1 MTGRDMRAGNTR
13 MRGAGIAV
21 LCACAIGLIGA
32 PAANAAFELTNVS
45 ATPAD
50 NNAGAN
56 SDFSISLDTP
66 DASDMKDLTI
76 HLPPGLVGNP
86 LATTTC
92 TEDQLNADE
101 CPPASDVGDVSND
114 VTLTVMGF
122 LPVAQAV
129 NGNLYNVVPRAGEPA
144 RFGIVLNA
152 LPFNVPIL
160 GPAVLPPIIL
170 QSGAVLRQ
178 SDLGLDTILNDL
190 PNTAQVAGMETAV
203 HINSTSLSLSG
214 QVGTPPKGFLRNPT
228 SCKTHTV
235 GFDAVNY
242 DGATA
247 TASTTF
253 DTVNCA
259 AEPFTPEF
267 TANIKVGKSTDAV
280 ELSTTIAQT
289 IEEAG
294 LQRAQVIL
302 PKDLFGN
309 AAALAISCPT
319 ANFEAGT
326 CPTNTIVGDAV
337 AGSPLQAQP
346 LAGPVALVAPASPGL
361 PDLGLDLRGA
371 LALKLKGTI
380 GVNAETRNIVTFDGL
395 PDIPISNFTLTFG
408 GGPNGLNTA
417 TRDLCKPPA
426 PVFDVDFTSFS
437 GATLHQAVPATV
449 DCSGATGGGGGGG
462 GGNNNRKPPTAKI
475 SLQKNDKNPKMSLT
489 VRKGSE
495 KLRSV
500 KLTLPKQ
507 LRFGSDR
514 KFDRGAK
521 VRGGKKIKV
530 KHTRS
535 SLSLRAKKPVG
546 QFAAKFKGK
555 ALKAK
560 GVRGKAQSK
569 FKLTVVDKTGKRTKL
584 TVRPK

>member
-1 MTGRDMRAGNTR
+1 M
-13 MRGAGIAV
+13 
-21 LCACAIGLIGA
+21 
-32 PAANAAFELTNVS
+32 P
-45 ATPAD
+45 P
-50 NNAGAN
+50 
-56 SDFSISLDTP
+56 P
-66 DASDMKDLTI
+66 
-76 HLPPGLVGNP
+76 LPPLTLP
-86 LATTTC
+86 QT
-92 TEDQLNADE
+92 
-101 CPPASDVGDVSND
+101 VS
-114 VTLTVMGF
+114 
-122 LPVAQAV
+122 
-129 NGNLYNVVPRAGEPA
+129 GNLYNVVPRAGEPA
-144 RFGIVLNA
+144 RFGIVLDSSPIPG
-152 LPFNVPIL
+152 LPGGVFPK
-160 GPAVLPPIIL
+160 IIL
-170 QSGAVLRQ
+170 QSAAQLRQ
-178 SDLGLDTILNDL
+178 SDFGLDTILTDL
-190 PNTAQVAGMETAV
+190 PRTAEVLVATAGV
-203 HINSTSLSLSG
+203 HINSTSLTLSG
-214 QVGTPPKGFLRNPT
+214 QVGNPPQGFLRNPT

-247 TASTTF
+247 SGSTTF
-253 DTVNCA
+253 DTVNCG
-259 AEPFTPEF
+259 AEPFSPEF
-267 TANIKVGKSTDAV
+267 SANIKVGKSTDAV

-309 AAALAISCPT
+309 APVLANSCP
-319 ANFEAGT
+319 AADFEAGA
-326 CPTNTIVGDAV
+326 CPANTIVGSAV

-346 LAGPVALVAPASPGL
+346 LVGPVALVKPATPGL

-417 TRDLCKPPA
+417 TRDLCQPPA
-426 PVFDVDFTSFS
+426 PVFDVDFASFS
-437 GATLHQAVPATV
+437 GAVLHQAVPATV
-449 DCSGATGGGGGGG
+449 DCSGARGGGG
-462 GGNNNRKPPTAKI
+462 GGNQNRKPPKAKI
-475 SLQKNDKNPKMSLT
+475 SLEKREKFPHMSLQVT
-489 VRKGSE
+489 KGSE

-521 VRGGKKIKV
+521 VRGGKKVKA
-530 KHTRS
+530 KHTRRG
-535 SLSLRAKKPVG
+535 LSLRAKKPVG
-546 QFAAKFKGK
+546 KFAAKFKGK

-560 GVRGKAQSK
+560 HLSGNARPK
-569 FKLTVVDKTGKRTKL
+569 FKLKVVDKTGKRTRL